1 MKNNLKVLQ
10 IIIPMVFA
18 IGMFAGCKNNIDDVA
33 AYTEMDGLP
42 IEIRKDVKMYYSQNG
57 EVAALLTAP
66 LMERYANEEEY
77 TVMNE
82 GLYVETYDSLMN
94 VTSSIKADYGK
105 NLPKV
110 GLMEAKGNVKVI
122 NEKGEILNT
131 EELFWDSKEGSIY
144 TEKYVK
150 ITTQDE
156 IIEGDGL
163 VSNED
168 FSEYR
173 IKKIRGIISLDDAED
188 N

>member
-1 MKNNLKVLQ
+1 
-10 IIIPMVFA
+10 
-18 IGMFAGCKNNIDDVA
+18 MFAGCKNSIEDITSF
-33 AYTEMDGLP
+33 TEMDDLP
-42 IEIRKDVKMYYSQNG
+42 IETRKEVKMYYSQNG

-77 TVMNE
+77 TIMNQ
-82 GLYVETYDSLMN
+82 GIYVETYDSSMN

-105 NLPKV
+105 NLPKS
-110 GLMEAKGNVKVI
+110 GLMEAKGNVRVV
-122 NEKGEILNT
+122 NEKGEVLNT
-131 EELFWDSKEGSIY
+131 EELFWDSKDGTIY

-150 ITTQDE
+150 ITTKDE

-163 VSNED
+163 ISNQD

-173 IKKIRGIISLDDAED
+173 IKKIRGIISLEDAQS